1 MSLTDQFQA
10 FVVEKTDDGFTRQVR
25 VCRPEMLGEGEVTV
39 RVEYSSVNYKDGLA
53 ASENGRVARVS
64 PLIPGIDLAGVVV
77 ESTTSTVVVG
87 DRVLAHGYDLGVA
100 HHGGFSEYARLPV
113 GWVVPIPAGLDSRT
127 AMAIGTAGFTAAL
140 SVVALEERGLVPGSG
155 PVLVTGASGG
165 VGSTAVG
172 ILARRGHE
180 VVAST
185 GKGDAADW
193 LRTLGA
199 AEVID
204 RATLTEPST
213 RPLEAERWAGA
224 VDCVGGST
232 LASVLRSVR
241 YGGSVAASGLT
252 GGGDL
257 PTTVFPFILRGVSLL
272 GIDSV
277 AAPIARRIE
286 MWGRLATDLRP
297 PQVDSDD
304 IETVGLDD
312 LIPVLDAILTGAVR
326 GRTLVRP
333 V

>member
-1 MSLTDQFQA
+1 
-10 FVVEKTDDGFTRQVR
+10 
-25 VCRPEMLGEGEVTV
+25 
-39 RVEYSSVNYKDGLA
+39 
-53 ASENGRVARVS
+53 
-64 PLIPGIDLAGVVV
+64 
-77 ESTTSTVVVG
+77 
-87 DRVLAHGYDLGVA
+87 
-100 HHGGFSEYARLPV
+100 
-113 GWVVPIPAGLDSRT
+113 
-127 AMAIGTAGFTAAL
+127 
-140 SVVALEERGLVPGSG
+140 
-155 PVLVTGASGG
+155 VLVTGASGG

-185 GKGDAADW
+185 GKGDAASW
-193 LRTLGA
+193 LRALGA

-204 RATLTEPST
+204 RAALTEPST

-277 AAPIARRIE
+277 AVPIARRIE

-304 IETVGLDD
+304 AETVGLDD
-312 LIPVLDAILTGAVR
+312 LIPVLDSILAGAVR
-326 GRTLVRP
+326 GRTLVQP
-333 V
+333 G